1 LKIGPFGLLV
11 FCPVLLVL
19 FFFLPPK
26 TYQISGAGMHGSI
39 MEDVENMFSDKS
51 LAVLEEMQVPP
62 G

>member
-1 LKIGPFGLLV
+1 
-11 FCPVLLVL
+11 
-19 FFFLPPK
+19 
-26 TYQISGAGMHGSI
+26 MHGSI